1 MLDFLFTRKKPEIAK
16 DKELNEI
23 YENLKKV
30 YSFDN
35 IEEERKEFL
44 S

>member
-23 YENLKKV
+23 YEKTIRYIRILAIPVPK
-30 YSFDN
+30 S
-35 IEEERKEFL
+35 